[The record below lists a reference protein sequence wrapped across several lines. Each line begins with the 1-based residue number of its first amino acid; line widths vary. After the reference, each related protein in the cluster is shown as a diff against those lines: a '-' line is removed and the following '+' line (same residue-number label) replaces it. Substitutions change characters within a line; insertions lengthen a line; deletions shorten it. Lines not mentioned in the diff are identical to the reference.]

1 MDERDLEVSIPTVAK
16 YGETTGQLAPRL
28 TSLKGRTIGLLWN
41 AKPNGD
47 IALKTAGKV
56 IQQQVPD
63 VTVNFYSGSL
73 PCRPDLLQRARQECD
88 AIIACTAD

>member
-1 MDERDLEVSIPTVAK
+1 MDGRDLEVSIPTAEK

-47 IALKTAGKV
+47 VALKRAGEV
-56 IQQQVPD
+56 IQQHVPD
-63 VTVNFYSGSL
+63 VTIKFYSGSL
-73 PCRPDLLQRARQECD
+73 PCRPELLQQTERECD
-88 AIIACTAD
+88 AIIGCTAD